1 MLLSASHVSF
11 LNQCLSLF
19 SLLLT
24 SCVSCCFF
32 QLGTKQNFILLWA
45 AIFWQFLKILTLG
58 YLSPASALREPF
70 PAHWHPCQAP
80 CLTCCSVD
88 TEHVWMDTMWLVH
101 RCVVHFTH
109 GSGAQLLWG
118 QACVFS
124 GLNPRAQN
132 NPQDHCRPF
141 VNLSPELTAECQ
153 ALSWCPPDSFM
164 SPEMSL
170 APWSGFYTRTFP
182 GQQSERR
189 VFSVA
194 AIIRKCT
201 ELAPSWYTA
210 SFLRC
215 LPRTQKGRKS

>member
-1 MLLSASHVSF
+1 MLLSASPVSF
-11 LNQCLSLF
+11 MNQCLSLF
-19 SLLLT
+19 SLLLV
-24 SCVSCCFF
+24 SCISCCFSVGYETEF
-32 QLGTKQNFILLWA
+32 YLAVGCHILKVPKN
-45 AIFWQFLKILTLG
+45 INSRIPFP
-58 YLSPASALREPF
+58 PASALWEPF
-70 PAHWHPCQAP
+70 CQAP

-109 GSGAQLLWG
+109 GSGSQLLWG

-141 VNLSPELTAECQ
+141 VNLSPGLTAECQ

-201 ELAPSWYTA
+201 ELTPSWYTA